1 MLPYFLTH
9 SYPLQEDATYY
20 GSSIQ
25 GHSLIHSSG
34 VYCFLAHRLHR
45 CRGAF
50 VALGPLMA
58 SDCVPTSGALNAS
71 LLLSVQCGACS
82 FFRHRGAR
90 RPLGIST
97 SVLLVGLRHLCR
109 RASAHPLCGRCGMRT
124 WEFRHPDGTR
134 SRTYLLERCSQYFPI
149 KRASLLRACLTAAQR
164 ASLHVRC
171 GMVVVSWRLD
181 LIWDLEFLGS

>member
-9 SYPLQEDATYY
+9 IPPAGICYVLW
-20 GSSIQ
+20 SIDP
-25 GHSLIHSSG
+25 
-34 VYCFLAHRLHR
+34 
-45 CRGAF
+45 GAF
-50 VALGPLMA
+50 TH
-58 SDCVPTSGALNAS
+58 SFIRT
-71 LLLSVQCGACS
+71 LLLSGSQASPLPWRLCGSRPPDGIRSRTYQWRARC
-82 FFRHRGAR
+82 RAR
-90 RPLGIST
+90 RPLGIGT